1 MIIKENDI
9 ILIKTLP
16 GIYND
21 CPNQAAFD
29 AMKEVYGVD
38 EDGMPSGAVIY
49 TKDYLTLE
57 WELADINWFAGQ
69 HIEKYY
75 PIWKQSNVIQAG
87 GAELV
92 TMTDFITAVRA
103 WSNADPLPNPWD
115 GSLEGITP

>member
-29 AMKEVYGVD
+29 EMKKVYGVD
-38 EDGMPSGAVIY
+38 DDGFPSGAVIY

-57 WELADINWFAGQ
+57 WETADINWFAGQ
-69 HIEKYY
+69 HIEASY
-75 PIWKQSNVIQAG
+75 PQWKQSNLVQAG

-92 TMTDFITAVRA
+92 TMTNFITAVRA
-103 WSNADPLPNPWD
+103 WSNQDPIPDPWN
-115 GSLEGITP
+115 GSLESITP